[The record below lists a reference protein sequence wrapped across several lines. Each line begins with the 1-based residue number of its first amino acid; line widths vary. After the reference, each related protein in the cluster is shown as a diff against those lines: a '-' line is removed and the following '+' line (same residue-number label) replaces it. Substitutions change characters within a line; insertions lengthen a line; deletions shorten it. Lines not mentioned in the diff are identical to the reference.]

1 MKLQSLNYAL
11 LALVLAVSF
20 FSMLTYTVGFS
31 DSAGRNDTLNFLYPG
46 VAYSIFISWVMWS
59 KDENYP
65 IIRLILFIP
74 VMMVLYVAA
83 LFFGLQSWG
92 VGVPFIGAIASV
104 LIRKLFYW
112 NTKVSEKNF
121 RALLI
126 IGFVSGLVGVVIF
139 YVATNL
145 GTDGVGFGCILVSWQ
160 AAFGV
165 KWILYNEPVEV

>member
-1 MKLQSLNYAL
+1 MKLQSLNYVL
-11 LALVLAVSF
+11 LALVLVVSF
-20 FSMLTYTVGFS
+20 FSVLPYTIGYS
-31 DSAGRNDTLNFLYPG
+31 DRGAQGGPLNLLYPG
-46 VAYSIFISWVMWS
+46 LAYSIFLTWVMWS
-59 KDENYP
+59 KEENYP

-74 VMMVLYVAA
+74 VMMVLYVVA

-92 VGVPFIGAIASV
+92 VGVPFIGAIGAV

-112 NTKVSEKNF
+112 NNKVSEKNF

-126 IGFVSGLVGVVIF
+126 VGFVSGLVGVVLF

-145 GTDGVGFGCILVSWQ
+145 GNDGVGFGCILVTWQ

-165 KWILYNEPVEV
+165 KWILYNEPVEF